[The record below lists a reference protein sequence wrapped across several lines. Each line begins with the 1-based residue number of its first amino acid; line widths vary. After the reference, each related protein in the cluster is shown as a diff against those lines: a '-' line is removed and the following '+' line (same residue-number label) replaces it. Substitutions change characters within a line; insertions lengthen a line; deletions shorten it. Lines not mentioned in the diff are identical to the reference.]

1 MNNNLHPQVDLD
13 ISTTNHETVIASP
26 SSSRTTIPP
35 SLPLE
40 RRPSYLHVPSFR
52 PSRPSLDSTYS
63 DLSELSFHSNE
74 LQTQHPII
82 RSILPQ
88 DVASADSP
96 PRSRIGAAL
105 RSFYV
110 TNYGAILVLAS
121 QVFGAGMN
129 VSTRL
134 LETSGPHGAAMHPF
148 QIIFTRQSITTL
160 LCTSYGIYTKAVPY
174 FPLGPPATRWLL
186 VLRGLFGFFGVF
198 GLYFSLL
205 YLPLS
210 EATVLTFLA
219 PILSCYICS
228 FVIPGQTFSRQ
239 QQLAGFVSL
248 IGVLFIAQPAA
259 LFSSLSNSD
268 SNPAPSHGDAS
279 VSPPSNSTGIAA
291 PAGPEEPTADQHLLA
306 IGLAMVGVFGAT
318 GAMTSIRAIGTR
330 AHAFI
335 SINYFSAWCT
345 IVSLA
350 ALIVLPGVTFRFP
363 GNLTEWGLLLSLGVC
378 GFVMQFL
385 LTAGLAYGGPTA
397 ESHAKYGFNATSR
410 HTGHKF
416 RDVEINDTTVPTGA
430 SAPERR
436 PSTDLEIA
444 PTAGSENTPPLTNKP
459 KSSSSGTRATSMVY
473 TQMLF
478 ALAGDKFVFG
488 VSPGM
493 MSWIGSGLIL
503 AGAIWVA
510 SARDKDEKDR
520 KGRGEDGEG
529 EQPGNA
535 PLNGHSGAGPFRHAE
550 LRQSKHADTAI
561 VQETEETTG
570 LMNDIDDIDDRN
582 NVGSLHDDEDSND
595 TRRNRNRPTG
605 QPESVELHD
614 LNLVQH
620 VGAAQ
625 RTSSST
631 HLHT

>member
-1 MNNNLHPQVDLD
+1 MSMNTKSLHQADVDLSIPSHD
-13 ISTTNHETVIASP
+13 PSLASP
-26 SSSRTTIPP
+26 SSSRSISRP
-35 SLPLE
+35 SLPTE
-40 RRPSYLHVPSFR
+40 RQLSYLDVPSFR

-63 DLSELSFHSNE
+63 DLSELSFHSSE
-74 LQTQHPII
+74 LRTRHPII
-82 RSILPQ
+82 RSILPK
-88 DVASADSP
+88 DATSESP
-96 PRSRIGAAL
+96 PRSRIGAAFH
-105 RSFYV
+105 SFYV
-110 TNYGAILVLAS
+110 TNYGAMLVLAS
-121 QVFGAGMN
+121 QFFGAGMN

-160 LCTSYGIYTKAVPY
+160 LCTTYGLYTKSVPF
-174 FPLGPPATRWLL
+174 FPLGPPDARWLL

-219 PILSCYICS
+219 PILVCYICS
-228 FVIPGQTFSRQ
+228 FIIPGQTFSKQ

-248 IGVLFIAQPAA
+248 VGVLFIAQPAS
-259 LFSSLSNSD
+259 LFSSSTTQADSKPSPSYDHENVSSYSNST
-268 SNPAPSHGDAS
+268 SPSHGS
-279 VSPPSNSTGIAA
+279 
-291 PAGPEEPTADQHLLA
+291 GPQEPTADQHLMA
-306 IGLAMVGVFGAT
+306 IGIAMLGVFGAT
-318 GAMTSIRAIGTR
+318 GALTLIRAIGTR

-350 ALIVLPGVTFRFP
+350 ALLIFPDVNFRFP

-397 ESHAKYGFNATSR
+397 ESHAKYGFNARPHQQRQS
-410 HTGHKF
+410 GHKF
-416 RDVEINDTTVPTGA
+416 RDLESNDTAALTIA
-430 SAPERR
+430 SGTSERR
-436 PSTDLEIA
+436 LSHDLEA
-444 PTAGSENTPPLTNKP
+444 TPTAPNPNPKP
-459 KSSSSGTRATSMVY
+459 KTSSSGTRATSMVY

-493 MSWIGSGLIL
+493 MSWIGSVLIL

-510 SARDKDEKDR
+510 SARDKDEQDR
-520 KGRGEDGEG
+520 NERVGGDGEQDGNTSGRGSRYVE
-529 EQPGNA
+529 
-535 PLNGHSGAGPFRHAE
+535 H
-550 LRQSKHADTAI
+550 RQSKHEDTAT
-561 VQETEETTG
+561 VQETGETTG

-582 NVGSLHDDEDSND
+582 NNDDGIND
-595 TRRNRNRPTG
+595 RHESQRRHG
-605 QPESVELHD
+605 QPESVELRE
-614 LNLVQH
+614 LSPVQP
-620 VGAAQ
+620 
-625 RTSSST
+625 RLDSSAGDP
-631 HLHT
+631 

>member
-1 MNNNLHPQVDLD
+1 MSMDTNSLHQADVD
-13 ISTTNHETVIASP
+13 ISIPRHDTNLASP
-26 SSSRTTIPP
+26 SSSRTINTP
-35 SLPLE
+35 SLPIE
-40 RRPSYLHVPSFR
+40 SRPSYLDVPSFR

-82 RSILPQ
+82 RSILPH
-88 DVASADSP
+88 DAKTASP
-96 PRSRIGAAL
+96 PRSRIAAAFH
-105 RSFYV
+105 SFYV

-134 LETSGPHGAAMHPF
+134 LETPGPHGAAMHPF

-160 LCTSYGIYTKAVPY
+160 LCTTYGIYTKAVPH
-174 FPLGPPATRWLL
+174 FPLGPPDARWLL

-228 FVIPGQTFSRQ
+228 FIIPGQTFSKQ
-239 QQLAGFVSL
+239 QQIAGFVSL
-248 IGVLFIAQPAA
+248 VGVLFIAQPAS
-259 LFSSLSNSD
+259 LISSPTSNPDSVPSPTHNSNSNT
-268 SNPAPSHGDAS
+268 SAS
-279 VSPPSNSTGIAA
+279 SNSTSPSHA
-291 PAGPEEPTADQHLLA
+291 AGPQDPTTDQHLLA
-306 IGLAMVGVFGAT
+306 IGIAMLGVFGAT
-318 GAMTSIRAIGTR
+318 GALTLIRAIGTR

-350 ALIVLPGVTFRFP
+350 ALLIFPDVNFRFP
-363 GNLTEWGLLLSLGVC
+363 ANLTEWGLLLSLGVC

-397 ESHAKYGFNATSR
+397 ESHAKYGFNTRPHQRRQS
-410 HTGHKF
+410 GHKP
-416 RDVEINDTTVPTGA
+416 RDVESNDA
-430 SAPERR
+430 SERR
-436 PSTDLEIA
+436 WSHDLE
-444 PTAGSENTPPLTNKP
+444 TPPPPPPPNSP
-459 KSSSSGTRATSMVY
+459 KTSSSGTRATSMVY

-493 MSWIGSGLIL
+493 MSWIGSVLIL

-510 SARDKDEKDR
+510 SARDKDEQDR
-520 KGRGEDGEG
+520 NGRGGDGEDD
-529 EQPGNA
+529 GNI
-535 PLNGHSGAGPFRHAE
+535 NIGRRGSRHAAH
-550 LRQSKHADTAI
+550 RQTKHADTA
-561 VQETEETTG
+561 VVRETGEATG

-582 NVGSLHDDEDSND
+582 NDAEDNDGSND
-595 TRRNRNRPTG
+595 MHASHRRHG
-605 QPESVELHD
+605 QPESVELRD
-614 LNLVQH
+614 LSPVQQSLALNMNVPH
-620 VGAAQ
+620 AQ
-625 RTSSST
+625 MPLASNYV
-631 HLHT
+631 